1 MFSDETK
8 KGGKACLNLTQ
19 VMTFAGRAD
28 GCCSC
33 RGRIGCGSWN
43 IWKFPYVAGENGGGA
58 FVLIYL
64 VCVGLVGAPIMMA
77 EIALGREGR
86 SSPITTMTKLAASAG
101 RNSQWSIIGWMGV
114 IAGVMILSFY
124 AVIAGWALQVSGSSH
139 PANLKMLELEVVES
153 TFNGLLASPVEMIL
167 WQTVFM
173 VGTIW
178 IVARGVSGDREGHTL
193 VHATIIRHADCTT
206 RI

>member
-1 MFSDETK
+1 M
-8 KGGKACLNLTQ
+8 GLG
-19 VMTFAGRAD
+19 
-28 GCCSC
+28 
-33 RGRIGCGSWN
+33 N
-43 IWKFPYVAGENGGGA
+43 IWKFPYVAGENGGCA

-101 RNSQWSIIGWMGV
+101 RSSRWSIIGWMGV

-124 AVIAGWALQVSGSSH
+124 AVIAGWALKYIGVFASGEFEN
-139 PANLKMLELEVVES
+139 AGAEVVEN

-167 WQTVFM
+167 WQTAFM

-178 IVARGVSGDREGHTL
+178 IVARGVSKGLEGHTL